1 MPDLTVWPTDGADGA
16 VSSEARWRKMGRLW
30 VPSGVDMSP
39 LGIGGGSGALAP
51 TLAAGPTIN
60 VAIGGCWLDGHYAEL
75 TTPASV
81 PATATG
87 LLVVRFTP
95 ADNHAELLYRDAATV
110 PTQTLATWELP
121 IAKMTAGT
129 MSDLRRSVALGGSF
143 QPPACILQNTTYVPV
158 QGTTTVPYPTEVL
171 DTDGMH
177 DTVTNND
184 RITFRTPGIYLL
196 TSYAQWNPAVTT
208 GNYRY
213 HAIRANGSITLA
225 ADRKSSA
232 AGISGGEGVA
242 ALTWLF
248 AANEYVQHVVVQD
261 SGGNLALQMAK
272 LTAAFLGPYAT

>member
-1 MPDLTVWPTDGADGA
+1 
-16 VSSEARWRKMGRLW
+16 MGRLW
-30 VPSGVDMSP
+30 VPSGVDFSP
-39 LGIGGGSGALAP
+39 LGTGGGSGALAP
-51 TLAAGPTIN
+51 TLLAGPAIQ
-60 VAIGGCWLDGHYAEL
+60 VAPGSCWLDGHYAEL
-75 TTPASV
+75 TAQATIPAS
-81 PATATG
+81 ANG

-95 ADNHAELLYRDAATV
+95 ADNHAELLYRDTATV

-143 QPPACILQNTTYVPV
+143 QPPTCILQNTTYVPI

-184 RITFRTPGIYLL
+184 RITFRTPGIYLV

-208 GNYRY
+208 GIYRY
-213 HAIRANGSITLA
+213 HSIRANGGITLV
-225 ADRKSSA
+225 ADRKTGA
-232 AGISGGEGVA
+232 SGLSGAEGTTAV
-242 ALTWLF
+242 TWLF
-248 AANEYVQHVVVQD
+248 APNEYVQHVVVQD
-261 SGGNLALQMAK
+261 SGGALALQNAK